1 MTQVYLNH
9 FINAHKASY
18 CIALAELE
26 LGLKT
31 THWMWFIF
39 PRAAGLGRSDL
50 AKFYSIEKLSEAK
63 AFATHEYLGKNYS
76 NCLQTLLS
84 HRHTPIDDILGQ
96 IDARVPSFPR
106 CQISKGF
113 LTNVISRRIIAR
125 SAARLPKQRNIIV
138 RHVGAPVVV
147 RLPDSHT
154 ERVLPGDAHLE
165 RGRRG
170 QAL

>member
-50 AKFYSIEKLSEAK
+50 AKFYSIERLSEAK

-96 IDARVPSFPR
+96 IDARNLQSSITLFKRARVSDELVTLIDEVSEQFFFGNE
-106 CQISKGF
+106 CQ
-113 LTNVISRRIIAR
+113 
-125 SAARLPKQRNIIV
+125 
-138 RHVGAPVVV
+138 
-147 RLPDSHT
+147 HT
-154 ERVLPGDAHLE
+154 LKLNLD
-165 RGRRG
+165 
-170 QAL
+170 